1 MRNVMTNQRQI
12 QKNNHKDKRQRQI
25 QRPEERQREANIQ
38 GGVQLGG

>member
-1 MRNVMTNQRQI
+1 MRYVMTNQRQI
-12 QKNNHKDKRQRQI
+12 QKITIKIKRQRQI